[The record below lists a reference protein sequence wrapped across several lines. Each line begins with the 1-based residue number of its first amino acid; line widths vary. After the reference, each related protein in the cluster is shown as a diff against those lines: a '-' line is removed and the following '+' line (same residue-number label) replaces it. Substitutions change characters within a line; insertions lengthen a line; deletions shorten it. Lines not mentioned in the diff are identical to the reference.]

1 MKLLNM
7 IAELLNKKII
17 FFFSNNIYKI
27 KVSILKSRISYSI
40 SHISNP
46 LSQISYLIITIYFL
60 TSCQSDE
67 KVKLEQ
73 YYIGGKEIYEQ
84 NCANCHQKDGKGLQN
99 LYPPIAGSDYLKNKE
114 QVILLIK
121 NGISGEII
129 VNGKKYNQPMPA
141 NNQLQNLDIAE
152 VVTYIYNEWNVESKI
167 TETETVEKILKENKN

>member
-1 MKLLNM
+1 MKILDMNNKLLNEK
-7 IAELLNKKII
+7 ISKWLLKII
-17 FFFSNNIYKI
+17 FNFKISN
-27 KVSILKSRISYSI
+27 LKSY
-40 SHISNP
+40 ISNP
-46 LSQISYLIITIYFL
+46 LSHISYLIITIYSL
-60 TSCQSDE
+60 SSCQSEE

-99 LYPPIAGSDYLKNKE
+99 LYPPIAGSDYLKDKE
-114 QVILLIK
+114 KVILLIK

-152 VVTYIYNEWNVESKI
+152 VVTYIYNEWKIESKI
-167 TETETVEKILKENKN
+167 TETETVEKILKGNISK

>member
-1 MKLLNM
+1 MEIRKINDWEESQLIQFIIKDLRRFSRFLLN
-7 IAELLNKKII
+7 IVKNRKP
-17 FFFSNNIYKI
+17 F
-27 KVSILKSRISYSI
+27 IL
-40 SHISNP
+40 
-46 LSQISYLIITIYFL
+46 SYLIITIYFL
-60 TSCQSDE
+60 SSCQSDK

-114 QVILLIK
+114 NVILLIK

-152 VVTYIYNEWNVESKI
+152 VVTYIYNEWKFETKI
-167 TETETVEKILKENKN
+167 TETETVEKVLKASKN